1 MAKSKKTEEQPEMPK
16 VDIEQPKFTYV
27 PDIPAQIIEDNI
39 SATVETKHISSII
52 VVEDKECDEVLFLR
66 RILRIQEE
74 GGFGRHLNDLI
85 NDRIKELK
93 NVK

>member
-1 MAKSKKTEEQPEMPK
+1 MAKIKKTEEQKEQ
-16 VDIEQPKFTYV
+16 VIESEQPKFTYV
-27 PDIPAQIIEDNI
+27 PDIPAQMIDDSV
-39 SATVETKHISSII
+39 SATVEPSII
-52 VVEDKECDEVLFLR
+52 SVSVVEEKECDEILFLR

-85 NDRIKELK
+85 NGRIKELK

>member
-1 MAKSKKTEEQPEMPK
+1 M
-16 VDIEQPKFTYV
+16 
-27 PDIPAQIIEDNI
+27 
-39 SATVETKHISSII
+39 
-52 VVEDKECDEVLFLR
+52 VEDKESDEILFLR
-66 RILRIQEE
+66 RILRIQDE